1 MSVGP
6 KPEATRANRSLA
18 ELAWVFFWVS
28 TVTPGGGMAML
39 PLLEREFVEKRRWLT
54 AQEMVDVVAVMQ
66 SLPGLIIVN
75 MAVLIGYRVRGV
87 TGALVSAFASVVSP
101 FVLIAAVAAGLAAFS
116 DSPALNHA
124 FLGVRAATAAL
135 ILLSLGKLAKATLTT
150 PLARTLG
157 VGGFLAAVVLR
168 VDVTWVIFV
177 GFAVG
182 VGLIV
187 RKTVGKAGK

>member
-1 MSVGP
+1 M
-6 KPEATRANRSLA
+6 A
-18 ELAWVFFWVS
+18 ELAWVFFWIV

-39 PLLEREFVEKRRWLT
+39 PLLERAFVEKRRWLT
-54 AQEMVDVVAVMQ
+54 SQEMVEIVAVMQ

-87 TGALVSAFASVVSP
+87 AGALAAAFASVVSP
-101 FVLIAAVAAGLAAFS
+101 FLLIAAVAAGLASLS

-135 ILLSLGKLAKATLTT
+135 ILLSLGKLAKAVLVS
-150 PLARTLG
+150 PLAWALG
-157 VGGFLAAVVLR
+157 AGGFLAAVVLQ
-168 VDVTWVIFV
+168 VDVTYVIFS

-187 RKTVGKAGK
+187 RNALGKARK